1 MTTKIDEQGLKA
13 LIDSEISNALGYV
26 GKLSSQRQKALW
38 YYYGEAK
45 LELAPPEV
53 DGRSSVVS
61 NDTADTIEWI
71 MPSLCKIF
79 TGSDDAV
86 EFTPQGEEDVDGAEQ
101 ATAYAN
107 YVFYRQNKG
116 FTVLHNWFK
125 DALLQKAGIV
135 KVWWDNRE
143 DVKKEEYEGLTLDEL
158 TLMVQ
163 DKACEIVEAR
173 SYPDPDQPPMP
184 AAQAINMGV
193 HPAMQPQG
201 QMVQPG
207 AGAGLAGGMPA
218 PMQPGAGMQP
228 PGPPSVQGMPQPSM
242 LYDVTVRRT
251 KKSAKTCVENIP
263 PEEFLLSRRARTMDE
278 PFFVGHR
285 VMRTASD
292 LRAMGYSKKEV
303 DDLSS
308 DETWTELNPEHIE
321 RLAFDDEV
329 PAFRS
334 SEGGDPARRVI
345 WLTECYLPVD
355 WDGDGIAELRRVV
368 KCGTKI
374 LENEAVDDHPFCLIT
389 PIMMP
394 HRVIGLSVA
403 DIVQDIHRIKTVM
416 LRQYLDSLYL
426 SNNPRVYVDTTK
438 GVNLDD
444 LLMVRP
450 GGVVRG
456 QGPNAVEMLVTPHAG
471 QNSLEG
477 LAMMDNV
484 LEDRTGVTKM
494 NNVTNPQSLNKT
506 ATEVNAMSTAS
517 NQRIELIARVFA
529 ETGVSELFR
538 KIIKLGSQHAERATM
553 LRLQGKFVAV
563 DPRTW
568 KNQFDVTVNVGLGSG
583 NKDQIVQH
591 MMMVL
596 QAQEKAIQLGLA
608 DPKTIFEA
616 LSELTRAIG
625 HKDVTRF
632 WVNPASPEWK
642 MPPPQPNPAVQV
654 AQIKA
659 QADTAIAQH
668 KAQTDMQSKQADL
681 QADVQSDQARAQADE
696 RIAAAKAQ
704 AQSQADTIEANNDMH
719 VKLSMHAADQ
729 DTAIKIAKINAL
741 AKIEAALVSGSKQ
754 PGEAGGIVKELG
766 SESGVNISD
775 VADRIDDIA
784 GVPTGKPTQHEQTQ
798 AMVQGLGDHIN
809 AMHQGLTEHLQNVHR
824 ALMTPNE
831 IVRHPTSGQALG
843 TRKTLQ

>member
-13 LIDSEISNALGYV
+13 LIDNEISNALGYV

-61 NDTADTIEWI
+61 NDTADTVEWI

-79 TGSDDAV
+79 TGSDEAV

-143 DVKKEEYEGLTLDEL
+143 DVKKEDYEGLTLDEL

-173 SYPDPDQPPMP
+173 SYPDPDAPPQQAPAQQPPAMGQQAP
-184 AAQAINMGV
+184 APGLQGSPQQNMMAP
-193 HPAMQPQG
+193 PAMEAPQ
-201 QMVQPG
+201 
-207 AGAGLAGGMPA
+207 
-218 PMQPGAGMQP
+218 
-228 PGPPSVQGMPQPSM
+228 M

-278 PFFVGHR
+278 PYFVGHR

-303 DDLSS
+303 DDLTS

-389 PIMMP
+389 PILMP

-426 SNNPRVYVDTTK
+426 ATNPRVYVDTTK

-471 QNSLEG
+471 KEALEG

-494 NNVTNPQSLNKT
+494 NNVTNPQTLNKT

-529 ETGVSELFR
+529 ETGVTELFR
-538 KIIKLGSQHAERATM
+538 KIIKLGSQHAEKSTM

-568 KNQFDVTVNVGLGSG
+568 KNQFDVSVNVGLGSG

-591 MMMVL
+591 MIMVL
-596 QAQEKAIQLGLA
+596 QAQEKAMQIGLA
-608 DPKTIFEA
+608 DPPTIFEA

-632 WVNPASPEWK
+632 WVNPKSPGWK
-642 MPPPQPNPAVQV
+642 MPPPKQEPSVQV

-659 QADTAIAQH
+659 Q
-668 KAQTDMQSKQADL
+668 TDMQLGREKLHNEMQM
-681 QADVQSDQARAQADE
+681 DQARAQAD
-696 RIAAAKAQ
+696 AQSANAKAQ
-704 AQSQADTIEANNDMH
+704 AQVQADTIKTQNDLQQDMIQH
-719 VKLSMHAADQ
+719 QAEQ
-729 DTAIKIAKINAL
+729 DTAIKIAKIGELGKIKVAQIAAAVDNGDEL
-741 AKIEAALVSGSKQ
+741 AEQLASDTGDPASQNRHEQIVSGLSQ
-754 PGEAGGIVKELG
+754 LAG
-766 SESGVNISD
+766 
-775 VADRIDDIA
+775 
-784 GVPTGKPTQHEQTQ
+784 H
-798 AMVQGLGDHIN
+798 M
-809 AMHQGLTEHLQNVHR
+809 QNLHR
-824 ALMTPNE
+824 TLNTPSE
-831 IVRHPTSGQALG
+831 IVRGPDGRAVG
-843 TRKTLQ
+843 TRKVA